1 MTFPKH
7 IWGGGVT
14 LQMGLVIKR
23 NVHSNPRAS
32 RTDGFHRGVLLWARY
47 CTSHI
52 LYSYTYVRYLY
63 LHIFLI
69 IYIYIAF
76 SPWITHRNTGLYQQ
90 KSTKTW
96 RRWCVASNA
105 GFSGFHSVRC
115 FAAILASAAHQRGG
129 HHPGFSSEKPRDSL
143 EMFWRFVGGS
153 GKWFPSR
160 WVSGR
165 NFGNLTWNHDYWSK
179 GIYMYNHVHKYL
191 CIYMCIYFYS
201 IFIHLYMFIYIYI
214 CIHVDSTYMHACIH
228 THAYMHTC
236 INAYMHSSMHP
247 CIHPYI
253 HTDRQTYINTR
264 N

>member
-14 LQMGLVIKR
+14 LQMGLLIKR

-32 RTDGFHRGVLLWARY
+32 RTDDFHRGTAQVIY
-47 CTSHI
+47 CIHLHMYDI
-52 LYSYTYVRYLY
+52 YLY
-63 LHIFLI
+63 IIYLI

-76 SPWITHRNTGLYQQ
+76 PPWITHRNTALYQQ
-90 KSTKTW
+90 KSTKSLLQRLVAGAQLSQVLRSHSCICRSPTW
-96 RRWCVASNA
+96 RPP
-105 GFSGFHSVRC
+105 
-115 FAAILASAAHQRGG
+115 
-129 HHPGFSSEKPRDSL
+129 PGFLGPETTPRFVGDGP
-143 EMFWRFVGGS
+143 WRFVGGS

-201 IFIHLYMFIYIYI
+201 IFIHLYMFIYIYMYTCWFYVHACMYTYT
-214 CIHVDSTYMHACIH
+214 CIHA
-228 THAYMHTC
+228 
-236 INAYMHSSMHP
+236 
-247 CIHPYI
+247 
-253 HTDRQTYINTR
+253 
-264 N
+264 